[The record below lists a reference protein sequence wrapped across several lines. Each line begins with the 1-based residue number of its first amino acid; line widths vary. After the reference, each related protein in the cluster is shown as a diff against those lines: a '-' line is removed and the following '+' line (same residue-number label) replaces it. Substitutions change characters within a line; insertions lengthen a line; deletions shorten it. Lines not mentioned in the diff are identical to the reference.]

1 MKMRV
6 FIQMLQKDDTVQTA
20 LHRDGWQLKA
30 DDASGEVRANH
41 PHISDERVARHRL
54 NDLGLLT
61 CRTCRIEFMP

>member
-6 FIQMLQKDDTVQTA
+6 FIQMLQKDDTVHKA

-30 DDASGEVRANH
+30 GDASGEVRANH
-41 PHISDERVARHRL
+41 PHISDERVARRRL